1 MRLLQRWLPDWLSP
15 AAGSAGAALAV
26 YLSSNSMAVARAA
39 PRSAGLCVDLR
50 ADPLPS
56 LEAMAALLRQQCRGI
71 GAGRGARCTLVLAPE
86 LYSLALLERPEVPE
100 EELRDAVRWRLQ
112 EALDYPVDQA
122 SLDVFPL
129 PESADRGRPMVFVV
143 ALRTEMLKRLID
155 GCLAADLTVRA
166 VDVTELALRNLV
178 YACHPEPDR
187 GVGLLRLTGS
197 SGVITLSRGE
207 ELFLS
212 RRMQRLPGAFD
223 AALWESYQE
232 PLLLQVQRS
241 IDYYE
246 SAMGQPPCSGLILA
260 APEDWQAPISDYLA
274 EMLPVPNRAV
284 VGELGNLLAL
294 RLHNPEP
301 HDIAWDELQGGDW
314 SAVTAALPALGG
326 LLRDTPFLADE
337 EQVA

>member
-1 MRLLQRWLPDWLSP
+1 MRLLQRWLPDWLG
-15 AAGSAGAALAV
+15 AGAGSTGTTLAV
-26 YLSSNSMAVARAA
+26 YLSGNSVAVALASQRGA
-39 PRSAGLCVDLR
+39 RLCVDLR
-50 ADPLPS
+50 ADPLPG
-56 LEAMAALLRQQCRGI
+56 LDAMAAQLRQQCRGI

-86 LYSLALLERPEVPE
+86 LYSLALLERPDVPDD
-100 EELRDAVRWRLQ
+100 ELRDAVRWRLQ

-143 ALRTEMLKRLID
+143 ALKTDTLKRFID
-155 GCLAADLTVRA
+155 GCVQADLSVRA

-187 GVGLLRLTGS
+187 GIGLLRLTGA

-212 RRMQRLPGAFD
+212 RRMQRLPGSFD
-223 AALWESYQE
+223 AALWDEYKE

-260 APEDWQAPISDYLA
+260 APEDWQKPISEYLGD
-274 EMLPVPNRAV
+274 MLPVPNRAAAE
-284 VGELGNLLAL
+284 ELADLLAL
-294 RLHNPEP
+294 RLHNPEA
-301 HDIAWDELQGGDW
+301 HDIAWEQLQGSDW

-326 LLRDTPFLADE
+326 LLRDMPFSTSE
-337 EQVA
+337 GQVA